1 MIKKVA
7 ALAFIFI
14 CTSIAWMILGATL
27 QVRSNDVNERL
38 GYEVDNL
45 YGPAQCQSAP
55 LFNYSYRIDTS
66 RYDERLK
73 RKLKTFK
80 TVSGK
85 LPIEGSDI
93 DVDLSIDYRKKGLLW
108 YSTYTVGFDG
118 TYRTTNSTGKKVDLN
133 ILYRFPSSNNEYD
146 DFHFYVNGREIEKLN
161 WSSEG
166 VGKEVSLGPD
176 EELTF
181 RVVYLSHGKR
191 EWAYKFG
198 DEDVVEVLDFSMT
211 VNTDFTAVDFPEG
224 SISPTSLKET
234 DSGMELTWDYEK
246 KISGKKIAVEMPRKL
261 NPGPLAAK
269 ITFFAPVSLF
279 FFFFII
285 FMITTLRGI
294 KIHPM
299 NFFFLACA
307 FFAFHLLFAYLVDHL
322 DINLSFIISA
332 AVSVFLVVS
341 YLRLVVGARFAL
353 VEAGISQVVYLVLF
367 SYSFFFKGYTGL
379 IITIASVI
387 TLAILMQMTGR
398 IDWDE
403 KFEAISK
410 K

>member
-1 MIKKVA
+1 MIKKIA
-7 ALAFIFI
+7 ALTFIFI

-27 QVRSNDVNERL
+27 EVRSSEVDERL
-38 GYEVDNL
+38 GYEVEGL
-45 YGPAQCQSAP
+45 YGPAQHQVAP
-55 LFNYSYRIDTS
+55 LFGYSYKVDTS
-66 RYDERLK
+66 RYDEKLK
-73 RKLKTFK
+73 RKLKTFR
-80 TVSGK
+80 TVSGV
-85 LPIEGSDI
+85 LPIEKSDI
-93 DVDLSIDYRKKGLLW
+93 DVDLSLDYRRKGLLW
-108 YSTYTVGFDG
+108 YSTYAVGFDG
-118 TYRTTNSTGKKVDLN
+118 TYKTTNGTDRKVDLN
-133 ILYRFPSSNNEYD
+133 ILFKFPSSNNEYD
-146 DFHFYVNGREIEKLN
+146 DFHFYIDGREVEKLN
-161 WSSEG
+161 WGKEG
-166 VGKEVSLGPD
+166 VGKTVSLEPD

-181 RVVYLSHGKR
+181 RVVYLSRGKR

-198 DEDVVEVLDFSMT
+198 EEDIVEVVDYSMT
-211 VNTDFTAVDFPEG
+211 VNTDFEDVDFPEG
-224 SISPTSLKET
+224 SISPTSIMDT
-234 DSGMELTWDYEK
+234 DSGKKLTWDYRK

-285 FMITTLRGI
+285 FMITALREI

-322 DINLSFIISA
+322 DVNLSFIISA
-332 AVSVFLVVS
+332 GVSVLLVVS

-379 IITIASVI
+379 IITIASII
-387 TLAILMQMTGR
+387 TLAILMQMTGK

-403 KFEAISK
+403 KFKALSK